1 MFYRKTNKKGT
12 SEEAKKKR
20 TRKVVKVQRAVVG
33 ASEEAILAKR
43 NQPQTVRQSARDSA
57 IKAAKEHKRK
67 LEETKKKAAAKPDI
81 KALKAQQNKV
91 AVKSVKTAKVKP
103 TSR

>member
-1 MFYRKTNKKGT
+1 MQK
-12 SEEAKKKR
+12 AI
-20 TRKVVKVQRAVVG
+20 VG

-67 LEETKKKAAAKPDI
+67 QEEAKKKAAAKPDA
-81 KALKAQQNKV
+81 KALKAQQNKITV
-91 AVKSVKTAKVKP
+91 KAVKASKVKA